1 MPLVSDNAQKKKL
14 KNYNINIKTKYIV
27 GNRVLERN
35 TDDSHN
41 DDIENGIRCEKGYYV
56 DKLYNENA
64 GTLKEGDIIV
74 SIDGIKITTASS
86 IKNALNKKEPGDKI
100 TVEYYR
106 SGNTYKT
113 EITLIGQD
121 W

>member
-1 MPLVSDNAQKKKL
+1 M
-14 KNYNINIKTKYIV
+14 
-27 GNRVLERN
+27 
-35 TDDSHN
+35 
-41 DDIENGIRCEKGYYV
+41 
-56 DKLYNENA
+56 
-64 GTLKEGDIIV
+64 KEGDIIV

-106 SGNTYKT
+106 EGNTYKT

-121 W
+121 